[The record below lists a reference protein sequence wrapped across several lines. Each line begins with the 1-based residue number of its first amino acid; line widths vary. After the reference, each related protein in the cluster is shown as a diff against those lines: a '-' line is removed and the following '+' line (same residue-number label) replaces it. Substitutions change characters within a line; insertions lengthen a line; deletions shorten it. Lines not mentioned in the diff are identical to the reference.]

1 MLPALKAGGADFFAV
16 AIGKTR
22 PLEIGVLTHFRSR
35 IIFPAQKIAFA
46 AHARSLF
53 TYRTHLLHNGI
64 MIKAQHA
71 KVKSPQRSR
80 DSFWAPVVPS
90 GFTYDRF
97 RFFHSNSYYVGRG
110 A

>member
-1 MLPALKAGGADFFAV
+1 MLPALKAAGADFFAMTV
-16 AIGKTR
+16 GKTR

-35 IIFPAQKIAFA
+35 IIFSAQEIAFA

-71 KVKSPQRSR
+71 KVK
-80 DSFWAPVVPS
+80 
-90 GFTYDRF
+90 
-97 RFFHSNSYYVGRG
+97 NL
-110 A
+110 